1 MSRHALEPPPTLMGL
16 MMSCNDLPST
26 LTSGTIATTAAVTPP
41 STATRPSSTWHS
53 EVETYASAG
62 STAVDQSVVVNT
74 SASPSSPASPASK
87 ISNDSESQSQS
98 PPPVLRPNGH
108 GMAKEGEKVGFVAVT
123 RPRPSAAVSGWD
135 RSEDDEPHPESPP
148 HQRGRLGHIIS
159 MSGLKRSLSQS
170 DLAPRRKP
178 SRIKSAMVRVSRQW
192 QQHFGHGASEGGE
205 RPPPPVSVSEEPT
218 TPPATATTTATP
230 TAVH

>member
-26 LTSGTIATTAAVTPP
+26 LTSGTMTTTTAVTPP

-62 STAVDQSVVVNT
+62 STAVDQSIVINT
-74 SASPSSPASPASK
+74 PALPASPASK
-87 ISNDSESQSQS
+87 ISNDSESQAPQE
-98 PPPVLRPNGH
+98 VRPNRH
-108 GMAKEGEKVGFVAVT
+108 SKAKEGEKVGFVAAT

-159 MSGLKRSLSQS
+159 MSGLKRSLSQG

-192 QQHFGHGASEGGE
+192 QQHFGHGANEGGE
-205 RPPPPVSVSEEPT
+205 RPLPGSVAEDSTTSPPP
-218 TPPATATTTATP
+218 TATP